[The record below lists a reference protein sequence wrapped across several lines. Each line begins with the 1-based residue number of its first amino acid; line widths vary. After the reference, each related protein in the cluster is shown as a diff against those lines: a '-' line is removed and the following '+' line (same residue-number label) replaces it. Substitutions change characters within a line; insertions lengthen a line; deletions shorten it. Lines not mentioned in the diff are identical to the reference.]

1 MYTYKRKVT
10 YSEIGPDKKI
20 SPAQIVKYF
29 QDCSTFDSEQ
39 IGAGLAH
46 LEAHKHIWV
55 LTSWQV
61 VIDHYPE
68 FGEDVLTGTWAY
80 DFNAIYGFRNF
91 ILELT
96 GGERAAYA
104 NSIWV
109 LMDSVSG
116 KPVKLSEEEV
126 SGYEVGEKID
136 MAYEPRRI
144 KLPKSWI
151 EKEAFTVK
159 KSDLDTNHHVN
170 NARYI
175 EMALEYVP
183 EDFVVGQVRA
193 EYKQSA
199 VYNDTILPKI
209 NIEEDKVTAVLCN
222 TSGEIFVA
230 VEFKPDKEP
239 NKHD

>member
-1 MYTYKRKVT
+1 VT
-10 YSEIGPDKKI
+10 YSEIGSDKKV

-29 QDCSTFDSEQ
+29 QDCSTFNSEQ
-39 IGAGLAH
+39 IGAGLNH
-46 LEAHKHIWV
+46 MEAHKHIWV

-61 VIDHYPE
+61 IIDRFPE
-68 FGEDVLTGTWAY
+68 FGEDVVTGTWAY

-91 ILELT
+91 LLELSDGT
-96 GGERAAYA
+96 RAAYA
-104 NSIWV
+104 NSVWV

-116 KPVKLSEEEV
+116 KPVKLTQEDV

-136 MAYEPRRI
+136 MIYEPRRI
-144 KLPKSWI
+144 KLPKTWTK
-151 EKEAFTVK
+151 KETFIVK

-175 EMALEYVP
+175 EMALDYLP
-183 EDFVVGQVRA
+183 EDFVTWQVRA

-209 NIEEDKVTAVLCN
+209 NVEENKVTVVLCN
-222 TSGEIFVA
+222 AGGEVFVT
-230 VEFKPDKEP
+230 VEFKQGV
-239 NKHD
+239 

>member
-1 MYTYKRKVT
+1 MFTYKRKVT
-10 YSEIGPDKKI
+10 YSEIGSDKKVN
-20 SPAQIVKYF
+20 PAQIIKYF
-29 QDCSTFDSEQ
+29 QDCSTFNSEQ
-39 IGAGLAH
+39 IGAGLDYM
-46 LEAHKHIWV
+46 EAHKHIWV

-61 VIDHYPE
+61 VIDNYPGL
-68 FGEDVLTGTWAY
+68 GEDIVTGTWAY

-91 ILELT
+91 VLEVS

-104 NSIWV
+104 NSIWI

-116 KPVKLSEEEV
+116 KPVKLTQKEL

-144 KLPKSWI
+144 KLPKTWT
-151 EKEAFTVK
+151 EEETFTVK
-159 KSDLDTNHHVN
+159 KSDLDTNQHVN

-183 EDFVVGQVRA
+183 EDFLTGQVRA

-199 VYNDTILPKI
+199 VYNDTIWPKV
-209 NIEEDKVTAVLCN
+209 NVEEDRVAVALCN
-222 TSGEIFVA
+222 ISGGIFVT
-230 VEFKPDKEP
+230 VEFR
-239 NKHD
+239 